1 MIDILSLNPMILFGT
16 AGAIG
21 AGVRGA
27 IAYYKLKQ
35 DKPKLEFDKSIFSDT
50 VSQGIVGGIAF
61 SAGLPVSYV
70 SLGVVGLASA
80 GIDSF
85 FNKFGIKIIP
95 VLRDIALGK
104 KVLCSSKS
112 GSKSKKR

>member
-1 MIDILSLNPMILFGT
+1 MIDILELNPQLLFGA

-27 IAYYKLKQ
+27 LAYYKLKKS
-35 DKPKLEFDKSIFSDT
+35 DSKIEFDKSVYSDT
-50 VSQGIVGGIAF
+50 ISQGIVGGIAF

-70 SLGVVGLASA
+70 SLGVVALASA

-85 FNKFGIKIIP
+85 FNKFVIKIIP
-95 VLRDIALGK
+95 VLRDLDLNN
-104 KVLCSSKS
+104 KVIIKSKPKA
-112 GSKSKKR
+112 KSKKK